1 MSLRPGYTVSI
12 STIPISIEAQ
22 PKMENAPTSELFE
35 KVYDELRGV
44 AERMMQRERKGHTL
58 SATAL
63 VNEAYLR
70 LEGNGAEDCWNSRGH
85 FFVAAAEAMRRI
97 LIDRARAKATMKRKS
112 PRSLIDID
120 SMTACDAVNLDLVLD
135 VDALLERFSVVD
147 PVAAQLVKLRMYAGQ
162 SVVEAGQHLGLTRWS
177 AYQLWHFCRSWFE
190 VHARDL

>member
-1 MSLRPGYTVSI
+1 MSSGPS
-12 STIPISIEAQ
+12 SSESQ
-22 PKMENAPTSELFE
+22 PFAANALTSELFE
-35 KVYDELRGV
+35 TVYEELRGV
-44 AERMMQRERKGHTL
+44 AERMMQHERRGHTL

-70 LEGNGAEDCWNSRGH
+70 LRGNGTEDGWNSRGH

-97 LIDRARAKATMKRKS
+97 LIDRARAKATLKRGAVRS
-112 PRSLIDID
+112 PIDID
-120 SMTACDAVNLDLVLD
+120 SMTDSDTVDLDLVLD
-135 VDALLERFSVVD
+135 VDALLERFSEID